1 MASISSL
8 TGSSSTSSIYGNR
21 NVISGLASGMDT
33 EAMIENSIAG
43 YKNKIY
49 ALQRQ
54 QIKTEW
60 KQDAYRSII
69 SKMVGLTQ
77 KYTSYTSGTNLFSNS
92 FFNRAVITKANGK
105 YADKVSATGKSSND
119 VQISSI
125 KQLAQA
131 AKYTKSADSLIEKA
145 SQAEM
150 MDWSQPVKESTIAG
164 SMNLVYGS
172 NNLTIRFGED
182 DIFESQQDLVD
193 NINKQLSEQTI
204 KTSGGAGK
212 ASEYLE
218 AKLNDDGRIVL
229 QQKEGKD
236 NKFYIDS
243 ASDSIIDNLL
253 GGKGQI
259 GEDTSG
265 RVKVFGASKP
275 QDWAENVSM
284 VDHLK
289 ERSISFTLNGS
300 TKSVSFDF
308 LEDDEAK
315 ARFKELDEDT
325 SLTEGEKS
333 KKKTEYIADRLQK
346 EVDKAFGKDKISI
359 GVDEVLG
366 DGGQVS
372 GGKLNIQAV
381 KKLDGSGNDMNN
393 FTLTVNSSAGR
404 ALGLGKN
411 GIGNTLNTSW
421 TLGDLFGE
429 ENEMF
434 KQTDK
439 DGNVI
444 YNGEQELII
453 NGKSLGKFNKDTTI
467 EHILTSINSNADA
480 GVTVNFSKS
489 TNEFVFTTREMG
501 ANQKIEMGD
510 GLAQKLFSPEPEK
523 LYTGDM
529 NLWEAWGISYTN
541 DDSLNFSFDT
551 HHILMPNCGLSAD
564 TTLQDIVDLY
574 NNSNEGANGK
584 TASINPYSGEIEI
597 VDRDGNKLDFEL
609 LTYMKGYAY
618 EEDKED
624 DFPPIKIETTKKPL
638 AVYTPGQDAVF
649 TANINGTEKT
659 MTRSSNVIDLD
670 GLSVTLKGTFEQE
683 AGENEPITF
692 TSTTDSDTIVD
703 AIKSFVNDYN
713 EMAKEI
719 HSAYSTLPYK
729 KSSGGFAN
737 YEPLV
742 GDEADEYSESELKK
756 YEEKAKQGILFGD
769 SDLRSLYQSLTGYI
783 QGSGVDGAIL
793 RSIGIETAY
802 EDGMTTI
809 SLNETKLREAL
820 EANPDRVRDAFTKT
834 TENGASTNGLMQN
847 LKTTIDR
854 YASTSIATPGS
865 LVQKA
870 GTPLSSYS
878 LQNNFL
884 QTQIDNLDTQI
895 EKWQDKMSDRID
907 YYTNQFTRLEQL
919 INQMNS
925 QSSAL
930 AGLMGG

>member
-275 QDWAENVSM
+275 QDWAEDVSM

-300 TKSVSFDF
+300 TKSVSFGF

-439 DGNVI
+439 DGNVN

-597 VDRDGNKLDFEL
+597 VDRDGNKLDFKL

-624 DFPPIKIETTKKPL
+624 VFPPIKIETTKKPL

-729 KSSGGFAN
+729 KSSGSFAN

>member
-33 EAMIENSIAG
+33 EAMIENSISG

-275 QDWAENVSM
+275 QDWAEDVSM

-300 TKSVSFDF
+300 TKSVSFGF

-434 KQTDK
+434 KQTDE
-439 DGNVI
+439 DGNVN

-541 DDSLNFSFDT
+541 DDS
-551 HHILMPNCGLSAD
+551 LMPNCGLSAD

-895 EKWQDKMSDRID
+895 EKWKDKMSDRID

>member
-33 EAMIENSIAG
+33 EAMIENSISG

-275 QDWAENVSM
+275 QDWAEDVSM

-300 TKSVSFDF
+300 TKSVSFGF

-434 KQTDK
+434 KQTDE
-439 DGNVI
+439 DGNVN

-541 DDSLNFSFDT
+541 YDSLNFSFDT

-895 EKWQDKMSDRID
+895 EKWKDKMSDRID

>member
-33 EAMIENSIAG
+33 EAMIENSISG

-275 QDWAENVSM
+275 QDWAEDVSM

-300 TKSVSFDF
+300 TKSVSFGF

-434 KQTDK
+434 KQTDE
-439 DGNVI
+439 DGNVN

-529 NLWEAWGISYTN
+529 NLWEAWGIRYTN
-541 DDSLNFSFDT
+541 DDSLSFSFDT
-551 HHILMPNCGLSAD
+551 HDFLMPSCGLSAD
-564 TTLQDIVDLY
+564 TTLQDIVDKY

-624 DFPPIKIETTKKPL
+624 VFPPVKIETTKKPL

-895 EKWQDKMSDRID
+895 EKWKDKMSDRID

>member
-92 FFNRAVITKANGK
+92 FFNRAVVTKANGK

-204 KTSGGAGK
+204 KTSGGAVK

-275 QDWAENVSM
+275 QDWAEDVSM

-439 DGNVI
+439 DGNVN

-564 TTLQDIVDLY
+564 TTLQDIVDKY

-618 EEDKED
+618 EEDEED
-624 DFPPIKIETTKKPL
+624 VFPPVKIETTKKPL

>member
-92 FFNRAVITKANGK
+92 FFNRAVVTKANGK

-275 QDWAENVSM
+275 QDWAEDVSM

-439 DGNVI
+439 DGNVN

-729 KSSGGFAN
+729 KSSGSFAN

-895 EKWQDKMSDRID
+895 EKWKDKMSDRID

>member
-275 QDWAENVSM
+275 QDWAEDVSM

-300 TKSVSFDF
+300 TKSVSFGF

-434 KQTDK
+434 KQTDE
-439 DGNVI
+439 DGNVN

-895 EKWQDKMSDRID
+895 EKWKDKMSDRID

>member
-8 TGSSSTSSIYGNR
+8 TGGGSVSSIYGNR

-33 EAMIENSIAG
+33 EAMIENSVSG
-43 YKNKIY
+43 YKKKII
-49 ALQRQ
+49 ALQKQ
-54 QIKTEW
+54 QVKTEW

-92 FFNRAVITKANGK
+92 FFNRAVITKASGK

-125 KQLAQA
+125 KRLAQA
-131 AKYTKSADSLIEKA
+131 AKYTNSADSLIQSA
-145 SQAEM
+145 SQADM
-150 MDWSQPVKESTIAG
+150 MDWTQPVKESTIAG
-164 SMNLVYGS
+164 TMDLVYGG

-204 KTSGGAGK
+204 KTSSGAGK

-218 AKLNDDGRIVL
+218 AKLNGDGRIIL

-236 NKFYIDS
+236 NKFYINS
-243 ASDSIIDNLL
+243 ASDSIKDNLL
-253 GGKGQI
+253 GGDSQI

-265 RVKVFGASKP
+265 RVKVFGVSKP
-275 QDWAENVSM
+275 NDWSEEVSM

-308 LEDDEAK
+308 LGDYDAQLH
-315 ARFKELDEDT
+315 FKELDKDT

-333 KKKTEYIADRLQK
+333 RKKTEYIAERLQK
-346 EVDKAFGKDKISI
+346 EVDKAFGEGKISV
-359 GVDEVLG
+359 GVDEVLDA
-366 DGGQVS
+366 DGKVS

-381 KKLDGSGNDMNN
+381 KKLDSSGNDMNS

-421 TLGDLFGE
+421 TLGDVFGE

-439 DGNVI
+439 DGNVN
-444 YNGEQELII
+444 YNGERELII

-480 GVTVNFSKS
+480 GVTVSFSKS
-489 TNEFVFTTREMG
+489 TNEFVFTTRETG

-510 GLAQKLFSPEPEK
+510 GLAKDLFGTYKTYDGSESFRDFCDVGNPEDLKKIDFNVEGVGIYSYSLDGDESLQEVVDKLNRSLSLNHHMHASVNK
-523 LYTGDM
+523 YTGLIEVTDDAGSAVDFQM
-529 NLWEAWGISYTN
+529 SYE
-541 DDSLNFSFDT
+541 DYFGD
-551 HHILMPNCGLSAD
+551 D
-564 TTLQDIVDLY
+564 TTIEMPERK
-574 NNSNEGANGK
+574 SN
-584 TASINPYSGEIEI
+584 
-597 VDRDGNKLDFEL
+597 
-609 LTYMKGYAY
+609 
-618 EEDKED
+618 
-624 DFPPIKIETTKKPL
+624 
-638 AVYTPGQDAVF
+638 YTPGADAVF

-670 GLSVTLKGTFEQE
+670 GLSVTLKGTFSKSDEDY
-683 AGENEPITF
+683 EPITF

-703 AIKSFVNDYN
+703 AIKSFVEDYN
-713 EMAKEI
+713 AMAKEI
-719 HSAYSTLPYK
+719 KDAYSTMPYQ
-729 KSSGGFAN
+729 KSSGSFAD

-742 GDEADEYSESELKK
+742 GDETDGYSDKELER

-769 SDLRSLYQSLTGYI
+769 SDLRSLYQSLTGAI
-783 QGSGVDGAIL
+783 QGGGADGAVL
-793 RSIGIETAY
+793 RSIGIETSY

-809 SLNETKLREAL
+809 KLNETKLREAL
-820 EANPDRVRDAFTKT
+820 SSNPDKVRDAFTKT

-847 LKTTIDR
+847 LKTTMDR
-854 YASTSIATPGS
+854 YANTSIATPGI

-878 LQNNFL
+878 LQSNQL
-884 QTQIDNLDTQI
+884 QKQMDNLETQI

>member
-92 FFNRAVITKANGK
+92 FFNRAVVTKANGK

-275 QDWAENVSM
+275 QDWAEDVSM

-289 ERSISFTLNGS
+289 ERSISFTLYGS
-300 TKSVSFDF
+300 TKGVSFVF
-308 LEDDEAK
+308 GADDEAK

-429 ENEMF
+429 ENDMF

-439 DGNVI
+439 DGNVN

-564 TTLQDIVDLY
+564 TTLQDIVDKY

-618 EEDKED
+618 EEDEED
-624 DFPPIKIETTKKPL
+624 VFPPVKIETTKKPL

-854 YASTSIATPGS
+854 
-865 LVQKA
+865 
-870 GTPLSSYS
+870 
-878 LQNNFL
+878 
-884 QTQIDNLDTQI
+884 
-895 EKWQDKMSDRID
+895 
-907 YYTNQFTRLEQL
+907 
-919 INQMNS
+919 
-925 QSSAL
+925 
-930 AGLMGG
+930 

>member
-1 MASISSL
+1 MVSISSL

-125 KQLAQA
+125 KQLARA

-275 QDWAENVSM
+275 QDWAEDVSM

-333 KKKTEYIADRLQK
+333 KKKTEYIAERLQK

-359 GVDEVLG
+359 GVDEVLD
-366 DGGQVS
+366 DGGKVS

-381 KKLDGSGNDMNN
+381 KKLNGSGDDMNN

-439 DGNVI
+439 DGNVN

-541 DDSLNFSFDT
+541 DDSINFSFDT
-551 HHILMPNCGLSAD
+551 HHLLMPNCGLNED
-564 TTLQDIVDLY
+564 TTLQDIVDWF
-574 NNSNEGANGK
+574 NDSVEGDNGK

-597 VDRDGNKLDFEL
+597 VDRDGNKVDFEL

-618 EEDKED
+618 EKDKED
-624 DFPPIKIETTKKPL
+624 VFDPIKIETTKKPL

-729 KSSGGFAN
+729 KSSGSFAN

-820 EANPDRVRDAFTKT
+820 EANPDKVRDAFTKT

>member
-33 EAMIENSIAG
+33 EAMIENSISG

-275 QDWAENVSM
+275 QDWAEDVSM

-439 DGNVI
+439 DGNVN

-895 EKWQDKMSDRID
+895 EKWKDKMSDRID

>member
-145 SQAEM
+145 SRAEM

-275 QDWAENVSM
+275 QDWAEDVSM

-300 TKSVSFDF
+300 TKSVGFGF
-308 LEDDEAK
+308 LGDYEAK

-439 DGNVI
+439 DGNVN

-895 EKWQDKMSDRID
+895 EKWKDKMSDRID

>member
-92 FFNRAVITKANGK
+92 FFNRAVVTKANGK

-275 QDWAENVSM
+275 QDWAEDVSM

-439 DGNVI
+439 DGNVN

-564 TTLQDIVDLY
+564 TTLQDIVDKY

-618 EEDKED
+618 EEDEED
-624 DFPPIKIETTKKPL
+624 VFPPVKIETTKKPL

>member
-125 KQLAQA
+125 KQLARA

-275 QDWAENVSM
+275 QDWAEDVSM

-333 KKKTEYIADRLQK
+333 KKKTEYIAERLQK

-359 GVDEVLG
+359 GVDEVLD
-366 DGGQVS
+366 DGGKVS

-381 KKLDGSGNDMNN
+381 KKLNGSGDDMNN

-439 DGNVI
+439 DGNVN

-541 DDSLNFSFDT
+541 DDSINFSFDT
-551 HHILMPNCGLSAD
+551 HHLLMPNCGLNED
-564 TTLQDIVDLY
+564 TTLQDIVDWF
-574 NNSNEGANGK
+574 NDSVEGDNGK

-597 VDRDGNKLDFEL
+597 VDRDGNKVDFEL

-618 EEDKED
+618 EKDKED
-624 DFPPIKIETTKKPL
+624 VFDPIKIETTKKPL

-729 KSSGGFAN
+729 KSSGSFAN

-820 EANPDRVRDAFTKT
+820 EANPDKVRDAFTKT

>member
-92 FFNRAVITKANGK
+92 FFNRAVVTKANGK

-125 KQLAQA
+125 KQLARA

-275 QDWAENVSM
+275 QDWAEDVSM

-333 KKKTEYIADRLQK
+333 KKKTEYIAERLQK

-439 DGNVI
+439 DGNVN

-729 KSSGGFAN
+729 KSSGSFAN

>member
-1 MASISSL
+1 MVSISSL

-125 KQLAQA
+125 KQLARA

-275 QDWAENVSM
+275 QDWAEDVSM

-333 KKKTEYIADRLQK
+333 KKKTEYIAERLQK

-359 GVDEVLG
+359 GVDEVLD
-366 DGGQVS
+366 DGGKVS

-381 KKLDGSGNDMNN
+381 KKLNGSGDDMNN

-439 DGNVI
+439 DGNVN

-529 NLWEAWGISYTN
+529 NLWEALGISYTN
-541 DDSLNFSFDT
+541 DDSINFSFDT
-551 HHILMPNCGLSAD
+551 HHLLMPNCGLNED
-564 TTLQDIVDLY
+564 TTLQDIVDWF
-574 NNSNEGANGK
+574 NDSVEGDNGK

-597 VDRDGNKLDFEL
+597 VDRDGNKVDFEL

-618 EEDKED
+618 EKDKED
-624 DFPPIKIETTKKPL
+624 VFDPIKIETTKKPL

-729 KSSGGFAN
+729 KSSGSFAN

-820 EANPDRVRDAFTKT
+820 EANPDKVRDAFTKT

>member
-275 QDWAENVSM
+275 QDWAEDVSM

-393 FTLTVNSSAGR
+393 FTLTVNSSAGQ

-434 KQTDK
+434 KQTDE
-439 DGNVI
+439 DGNVN

-523 LYTGDM
+523 LYTGDK

-541 DDSLNFSFDT
+541 DDSLRFNLKNGAHSGIFDMT
-551 HHILMPNCGLSAD
+551 DCGLD
-564 TTLQDIVDLY
+564 ENTTLQDVVDWF
-574 NNSNEGANGK
+574 NNSNHGAPNGN
-584 TASINPYSGEIEI
+584 TASINPYTGEIEI
-597 VDRDGNKLDFEL
+597 VDRKGNQYDLTLSSFSNGMENVFPAIEL
-609 LTYMKGYAY
+609 KN
-618 EEDKED
+618 EN
-624 DFPPIKIETTKKPL
+624 KPL

-729 KSSGGFAN
+729 KSSGSFAN

>member
-275 QDWAENVSM
+275 QDWAEDVSM

-300 TKSVSFDF
+300 TKSVSFGF

-439 DGNVI
+439 DGNVN

-529 NLWEAWGISYTN
+529 NLWEAWGIRYTN
-541 DDSLNFSFDT
+541 DDSLSFSFDT
-551 HHILMPNCGLSAD
+551 HDFLMPSCGLSAD
-564 TTLQDIVDLY
+564 TTLQDIVDKY

-624 DFPPIKIETTKKPL
+624 VFPPVKIETTKKPL

-895 EKWQDKMSDRID
+895 EKWKDKMSDRID

>member
-92 FFNRAVITKANGK
+92 FFNRAVVTKANGK

-275 QDWAENVSM
+275 QDWAEDVSM

-300 TKSVSFDF
+300 TKSVSFGF

-439 DGNVI
+439 DGNVN

-529 NLWEAWGISYTN
+529 NLWEAWGIRYTN
-541 DDSLNFSFDT
+541 DDSLSFSFDT
-551 HHILMPNCGLSAD
+551 HDFLMPSCGLSAD
-564 TTLQDIVDLY
+564 TTLQDIVDKY

-597 VDRDGNKLDFEL
+597 VDRDGNKLDFKL

-624 DFPPIKIETTKKPL
+624 VFPPIKIETTKKPL

-895 EKWQDKMSDRID
+895 EKWKDKMSDRID

>member
-33 EAMIENSIAG
+33 EAMIENSISG

-275 QDWAENVSM
+275 QDWAEDVSM

-300 TKSVSFDF
+300 TKSVSFGF

-434 KQTDK
+434 KQTDE
-439 DGNVI
+439 DGNVN

-895 EKWQDKMSDRID
+895 EKWKDKMSDRID

>member
-33 EAMIENSIAG
+33 EAMIENSISG

-275 QDWAENVSM
+275 QDWAEDVSM

-439 DGNVI
+439 DGNVN

-564 TTLQDIVDLY
+564 TTLQDIVDKY

-618 EEDKED
+618 EEDEED
-624 DFPPIKIETTKKPL
+624 VFPPVKIETTKKPL

>member
-92 FFNRAVITKANGK
+92 FFNRAVVTKANGK

-275 QDWAENVSM
+275 QDWAEDVSM

-439 DGNVI
+439 DGNVN

-564 TTLQDIVDLY
+564 TTLQDIVDKY

-597 VDRDGNKLDFEL
+597 VDRDGNTLAFEL
-609 LTYMKGYAY
+609 LTYLQGYAY
-618 EEDKED
+618 EEDEED
-624 DFPPIKIETTKKPL
+624 VFPPVKIETTKKPL

>member
-33 EAMIENSIAG
+33 EAMIENSISG

-275 QDWAENVSM
+275 QDWAEDVSM

-300 TKSVSFDF
+300 TKSVSFGF

-439 DGNVI
+439 DGNVN

-895 EKWQDKMSDRID
+895 EKWKDKMSDRID